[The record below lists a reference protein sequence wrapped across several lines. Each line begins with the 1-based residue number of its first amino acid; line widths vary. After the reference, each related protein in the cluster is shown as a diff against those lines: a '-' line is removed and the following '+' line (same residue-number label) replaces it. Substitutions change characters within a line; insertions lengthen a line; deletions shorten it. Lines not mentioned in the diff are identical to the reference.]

1 MNQAGQSSPKPMPV
15 SAAAMLGRWPAHEPL
30 AAVLGHARSPVP
42 FSLYARP
49 ARVERFA
56 TLKDFLDAWE
66 PDRCIQQGVTP
77 FGPGWIVSIAYHA
90 GFELEPSAASAGGCA
105 PCGAAVIA
113 ARVESG
119 LVVDER
125 TGVVYLF
132 GGAQLELG
140 VEELGACA
148 LGPVRGL
155 ERRGAYTRAAGEV
168 IELIRAGDAFQVNLA
183 HRLIA
188 EFSGSTRALASRLAE
203 RLGPWH
209 GAYLETPSECEGDIA
224 AVVSMSP
231 ELFLRLTPEGK
242 VITRPMK
249 GTRSGTLDASALAR
263 SAKDGAELAMIV
275 DLMRNDLGRVC
286 AFGSVRVA
294 EGRLVEAHGGSAE
307 SPALWQGVAT
317 VEGTLRAGL
326 TGHGLI
332 RAAMPPGSVTG
343 APKVRAMQIIDA
355 LEPALGFTGAHAR
368 RGAYCGTCGFA
379 GDDGSLALNVAIRTA
394 IVTGPS
400 DGRGNVTRGEASYAA
415 GAGIV
420 ADSHPESEW
429 NETLDKA
436 RAFLELAGSGGDFAQ
451 E

>member
-1 MNQAGQSSPKPMPV
+1 MTDYTRLTIRGTAN
-15 SAAAMLGRWPAHEPL
+15 AADLVLPSDEPL
-30 AAVLGHARSPVP
+30 AAMLGHARSPVP
-42 FSLYARP
+42 FSLYAKP
-49 ARVERFA
+49 ARVVPFS
-56 TLKDFLDAWE
+56 TLDAFLETWT
-66 PDRCIQQGVTP
+66 PQACIQPRAGP

-90 GFELEPSAASAGGCA
+90 GFDLEPSAASAGGCIHEG
-105 PCGAAVIA
+105 PAVIA
-113 ARVESG
+113 VRVESG

-125 TGVVYLF
+125 TGVVYPF
-132 GGAQLELG
+132 GRDLPELG
-140 VEELGACA
+140 VDELGAFT
-148 LGPVRGL
+148 LGSVRGL
-155 ERRGAYTRAAGEV
+155 ERRGAYTRAVREV

-183 HRLIA
+183 HRLSA
-188 EFSGSTRALASRLAE
+188 EFTGSARALAAHLAD

-209 GAYLETPSECEGDIA
+209 GAYLETPSEREGDIA
-224 AVVSMSP
+224 AIVSVSP
-231 ELFLRLTPEGK
+231 ELFLRLTPEGR

-249 GTRSGTLDASALAR
+249 GTRAGRASAAELAS

-294 EGRLVEAHGGSAE
+294 EGRLVEAHGGSDA

-317 VEGTLRAGL
+317 VEGTLRPGL
-326 TGHGLI
+326 TGRDLI

-368 RGAYCGTCGFA
+368 RGAYCGACGFA

-394 IVTGPS
+394 VVTGPS
-400 DGRGNVTRGEASYAA
+400 DGRGNVARGEASYAA

-420 ADSHPESEW
+420 ADSDPDSEW

-436 RAFLELAGSGGDFAQ
+436 RAFLGLTGSGGDLAQ